1 MTVRT
6 DAAILALFPNNTSGQ
21 INPVDLRDAWDT
33 IVSKTPVSVKQHG
46 AVGNGSSDDAPEFQ
60 DAIDT
65 MSSNGGGTVFVPAS
79 NTPYMIGST
88 VVMKP
93 NVILEGDMPGS
104 VIKLM
109 NGANVDMFS
118 ATGITPLF
126 GIRNICLHGN
136 RAQQNGNA
144 AKFGININV
153 ADETIDTGGSPTPPT
168 YGAASSLGAGT
179 LEHPWYRIEHVVMVE
194 MDGAAFKTAG
204 AAGIWRNVTLVN
216 SNGKG
221 AEITGSGSFFTSVNL
236 GGTAHEGM
244 LVSGTNNMFTECKV
258 WFNGTGLNPLN
269 GTFGN
274 YASGYGFHVTGRGNQ
289 FGNCQAQDTDGPG
302 FWIVGNDNLVAS
314 AYLDNCSQLLA
325 WSQHLGQ
332 TPARGGGYAGD
343 KVGFNLQ
350 GADNCLI
357 QGQVTARGVVNG
369 QIAAQLIGFIRLQGA
384 ANNNVAVI
392 GGTIAALTGGGADIR
407 LSGYT
412 GTNNRV
418 LSRSGL
424 QAP

>member
-21 INPVDLRDAWDT
+21 INPVDLRDMWDT

-46 AVGNGSSDDAPEFQ
+46 AVGNGSTDDAAAIQ
-60 DAIDT
+60 AAIDAV
-65 MSSNGGGTVFVPAS
+65 SAAGGGTVFAPAS

-88 VVMKP
+88 VVFKS
-93 NVILEGDMPGS
+93 NTILEGDFPGT
-104 VIKLM
+104 VFKLI

-118 ATGITPLF
+118 ATGVTPLF
-126 GIRNICLHGN
+126 GLRNICLHGN

-144 AKFGININV
+144 AKFGINIAV
-153 ADETIDTGGSPTPPT
+153 SDQTIDTGGSPTPAT
-168 YGAASSLGAGT
+168 FGANSSLGPGT

-194 MDGAAFKTAG
+194 IDGAAFKTDG

-221 AEITGSGSFFTSVNL
+221 AEITGDGSYFTSVNL

-258 WFNGTGLNPLN
+258 WFNGTGLNPAN

-302 FWIVGNDNLVAS
+302 FWITGNDTLISS
-314 AYLDNCSQLLA
+314 AYLDNCAQLEA
-325 WSQHLGQ
+325 WSVHLGQ
-332 TPARGGGYAGD
+332 TPTRGGGYTGD

-369 QIAAQLIGFIRLQGA
+369 QIAAELVGFIRLQGA
-384 ANNNVAVI
+384 ANNNVGVI
-392 GGTIAALTGGGADIR
+392 GGTVAALAGGATDIR
-407 LSGYT
+407 LSSYT
-412 GTNNRV
+412 GTNNRI
-418 LSRSGL
+418 LTRSGL
-424 QAP
+424 LAP